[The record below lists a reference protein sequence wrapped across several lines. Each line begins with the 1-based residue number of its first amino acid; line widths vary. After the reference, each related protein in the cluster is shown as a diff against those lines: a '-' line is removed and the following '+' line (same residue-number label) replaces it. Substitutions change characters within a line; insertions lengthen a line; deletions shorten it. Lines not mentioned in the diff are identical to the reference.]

1 MQATEIKTPIGQW
14 VNAAQFIVTTFHPQ
28 IVEVSDKSYAT
39 EHSHRVS
46 RVREIPR
53 QAALQFVLQDKSHN
67 KAPEPSGKGRGED
80 KRPSK
85 RQKENSPSLD
95 N

>member
-1 MQATEIKTPIGQW
+1 MQATEIKTPLGQRAG
-14 VNAAQFIVTTFHPQ
+14 AAQFIVTTFHPQ

-53 QAALQFVLQDKSHN
+53 KAALQFVVQDKSHQ
-67 KAPEPSGKGRGED
+67 KAPESSGKARGED
-80 KRPSK
+80 RRPSK
-85 RQKENSPSLD
+85 RQKENSQSLD